1 MNRTSRRLAMGINPN
16 HNQTVVR
23 PEAGIRIVNHNQTV
37 VR

>member
-1 MNRTSRRLAMGINPN
+1 MGINPN